1 MRDGADIRRCNG
13 HEENSRTKRSKC
25 IMKIIGIT
33 GGAGSGKSAL
43 LAEIEKAYGNQVLV
57 IRTDEIANEVK
68 EPGGL
73 CYNKIVSVL
82 GEGVVRSDGAIDR
95 RRMAER
101 IFTDDALLQEVN
113 AILHPAV
120 REVVKNTIRELRE
133 KEAALPNASSPDE
146 RDDVPGVTEGAGETV
161 PRVVFIEAA
170 LLIEENY
177 KEDILDELWVV
188 HAPEEVRRRRL
199 QESRGYTDAKIDA
212 IMARQQTEEGF
223 LAHADAVID
232 NSGTLEDAVRQVR
245 ELFAHRGILK

>member
-1 MRDGADIRRCNG
+1 MQV
-13 HEENSRTKRSKC
+13 
-25 IMKIIGIT
+25 IGIT
-33 GGAGSGKSAL
+33 GGVGCGKSVL
-43 LAEIEKAYGNQVLV
+43 LSELEKRYDNQVLV
-57 IRTDEIANEVK
+57 LRADTIANEVK

-146 RDDVPGVTEGAGETV
+146 GDDVPGVTEGAGETV

-188 HAPEEVRRRRL
+188 HAPESVRRKRL
-199 QESRGYTDAKIDA
+199 KESRGYTDAKIDA
-212 IMARQQTEEGF
+212 IMAQQQTEEGF
-223 LAHADAVID
+223 LAHADQVIH
-232 NSGTLEDAVRQVR
+232 NGGALEDAVRQTG
-245 ELFAHRGILK
+245 ELLKRYGIA